1 MNDCELIWESYQN
14 IGIHINDKVH
24 DFTGKILR
32 GEKTI
37 ETRPKPTLSPY
48 IGKRVGIISTG
59 TSKPKKGNPTI
70 SYLVGSAIIGEP
82 IVYHNEE
89 EFDRD
94 YDKHLVDKN
103 NIEFYIR
110 SGKVKYGYPMLDV
123 KRIEPVELKA
133 PTDWK
138 AEGFNVTR
146 RRIDYEL

>member
-1 MNDCELIWESYQN
+1 MNDEQMIWEAYKN
-14 IGIHINDKVH
+14 IGIHINCKVN
-24 DFTGKILR
+24 DFTGQILR

-48 IGKRVGIISTG
+48 IGKRVGIIRTG

-82 IVYHNEE
+82 IIYHNEE

-103 NIEFYIR
+103 SEFYIK

-123 KRIEPVELKA
+123 RRMEPVELTLPNGTKTA
-133 PTDWK
+133 
-138 AEGFNVTR
+138 GFTKTSR
-146 RRIDYEL
+146 WIEQEL